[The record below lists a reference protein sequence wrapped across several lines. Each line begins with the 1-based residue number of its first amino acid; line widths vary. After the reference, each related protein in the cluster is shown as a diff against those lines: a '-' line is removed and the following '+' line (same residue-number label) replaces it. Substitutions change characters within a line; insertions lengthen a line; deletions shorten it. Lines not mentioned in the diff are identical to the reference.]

1 MIDQE
6 ILNRWLKK
14 NGSIYLYSDPHFS
27 DLECYKRRFPV
38 TFQTGTESIHKSLV
52 KHFDEEQ
59 VKYINSVCGKNDT
72 LVILGDVGNIEYV
85 KKLKANYKVLILGN
99 HDKGASNYKRVVKP
113 NEDQIKKVLESDMVT
128 KNVYINQ
135 NDDKQKRDF
144 AENFVRCGMLMGF
157 KKYTEDNHLFDEVY
171 TGFKS
176 ISDRIILSHEP
187 FTPIPE
193 YAFNIHGH
201 VHDKDMKG
209 DEHHL
214 NVCAEAIDYKPVSLL
229 SLIKKGLL
237 KDIPNIHRP
246 TIDKATE
253 RKINKV
259 VDKK

>member
-6 ILNRWLKK
+6 ILDRWLKK

-38 TFQTGTESIHKSLV
+38 TFQSGTESMHESLV

-72 LVILGDVGNIEYV
+72 LVILGDVGNTEYV

-99 HDKGASNYKRVVKP
+99 HDKGASNYKREIHRKIVVGF
-113 NEDQIKKVLESDMVT
+113 NLEPVE
-128 KNVYINQ
+128 VVI
-135 NDDKQKRDF
+135 
-144 AENFVRCGMLMGF
+144 
-157 KKYTEDNHLFDEVY
+157 DNKLFDEVY

-201 VHDKDMKG
+201 VHDKDLKG

-214 NVCAEAIDYKPVSLL
+214 NVCAEAIDYKPVNLL
-229 SLIKKGLL
+229 SLLKKGLL
-237 KDIPNIHRP
+237 KDIPSIHRV

-253 RKINKV
+253 RKINKA
-259 VDKK
+259 VDKKE